1 MLLEYGNIVLESSV
15 DRNITFRA
23 RGQGSVNMITEQG
36 HYSLSHQM
44 VGVNSGL
51 MARIDALESTISSGR
66 LLDNRLSA
74 LEERLQAIEVRI
86 FFQSFSD
93 I

>member
-1 MLLEYGNIVLESSV
+1 MLLEYGSIILESSM
-15 DRNITFRA
+15 DANITFRA

-51 MARIDALESTISSGR
+51 MARIDALEATLSSGR

-74 LEERLQAIEVRI
+74 LEERLQTIEVTTYI
-86 FFQSFSD
+86 
-93 I
+93 